1 MNLLKFFKKEEVKKE
16 KTEPLFFLT
25 DEYKADIEKRNKVL
39 NFLFDK
45 GYREEVY
52 HGHSSYERY
61 VLNDYCINLKTVD
74 GSRLSVYERVI
85 TTNKNPYKGRDLT
98 LVHKGD
104 FEGVKNAHNYILQ
117 QIETS
122 NK

>member
-16 KTEPLFFLT
+16 KSEPLFFLT

-39 NFLFDK
+39 QFLFDK

-61 VLNDYCINLKTVD
+61 VLNDYCILLKSVD

-85 TTNKNPYKGRDLT
+85 TTNKNPYKGKDLT
-98 LVHKGD
+98 LVYMRD
-104 FEGVKNAHNYILQ
+104 FEDVEEAHNYILQ